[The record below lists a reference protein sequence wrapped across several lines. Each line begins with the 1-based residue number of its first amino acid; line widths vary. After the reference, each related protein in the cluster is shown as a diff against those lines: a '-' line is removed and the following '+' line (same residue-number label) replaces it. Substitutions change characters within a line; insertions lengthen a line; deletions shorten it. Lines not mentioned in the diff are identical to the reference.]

1 LRRKGVSAGQITSAI
16 VLIVLL
22 IAFASLPT
30 RAIPGGWKWILIVA
44 VAVAGI
50 YVIALDDDTS
60 LPSDCE
66 PGFRAGCR

>member
-1 LRRKGVSAGQITSAI
+1 MSAGQITSAI

-30 RAIPGGWKWILIVA
+30 RAVPMGWKWILIVA
-44 VAVAGI
+44 VAVAGV

-66 PGFRAGCR
+66 PGFRTGCR